1 MLTSPCVS
9 GLQSSEWDREHAKHY
24 IDYIDSTF
32 TSEGHVPNMA
42 EADEVGHVATAHV
55 SHDPVVQVFTPVNPD
70 ESLNFNE
77 SRLSLGLGRASI
89 GSTNSNNYQAIDG
102 MRLVTRSVVVSVAQQ
117 KLILYIEHIIQ
128 AKHRG
133 CERLRRH
140 CAEQQACGRRPA
152 RARVQELRGLR
163 DAAAA
168 AEAAPA
174 PGLRRRQL
182 LLAGQRL

>member
-1 MLTSPCVS
+1 MMTSSCVS

-55 SHDPVVQVFTPVNPD
+55 SPDPVVQVFTPVNPD

-117 KLILYIEHIIQ
+117 K
-128 AKHRG
+128 
-133 CERLRRH
+133 
-140 CAEQQACGRRPA
+140 
-152 RARVQELRGLR
+152 
-163 DAAAA
+163 
-168 AEAAPA
+168 
-174 PGLRRRQL
+174 
-182 LLAGQRL
+182 